1 MAKYITKD
9 SLDLAV
15 KEVRTAMDNASGVLT
30 DEQALNAVAIYRP
43 WDASASYKVG
53 DRVRYNDTLYK
64 CLQAHDAQDDWNPSD
79 AVSLWAEVLIPD
91 PEVIPEWVQPDST
104 NAYSKGDKV
113 KHNGKTW
120 ISEVD
125 NNVWEP
131 GAVGTESLWSEYVA
145 EEAPAYDEADAV
157 ATLAGAIT
165 AKAQKSK
172 VLENANV
179 VALLNKYGISIE
191 TE

>member
-64 CLQAHDAQDDWNPSD
+64 CLQAHDAQDDWMPSN
-79 AVSLWAEVLIPD
+79 APSLWAEVLIPD
-91 PEVIPEWVQPDST
+91 PEVIPDWKQPEST
-104 NAYSKGDKV
+104 NPYMKGNKV
-113 KHNGKTW
+113 KHNEKTW
-120 ISEVD
+120 ISDVD

-131 GAVGTESLWSEYVA
+131 GVYGWSEY
-145 EEAPAYDEADAV
+145 
-157 ATLAGAIT
+157 
-165 AKAQKSK
+165 
-172 VLENANV
+172 
-179 VALLNKYGISIE
+179 

>member
-1 MAKYITKD
+1 MKGAK
-9 SLDLAV
+9 
-15 KEVRTAMDNASGVLT
+15 
-30 DEQALNAVAIYRP
+30 
-43 WDASASYKVG
+43 
-53 DRVRYNDTLYK
+53 
-64 CLQAHDAQDDWNPSD
+64 
-79 AVSLWAEVLIPD
+79 VSR
-91 PEVIPEWVQPDST
+91 
-104 NAYSKGDKV
+104 NSK
-113 KHNGKTW
+113 HW
-120 ISEVD
+120 ISDVD

-131 GAVGTESLWSEYVA
+131 GVYGWSEYVA

-172 VLENANV
+172 VLENDNV

>member
-1 MAKYITKD
+1 MKLSEAKA
-9 SLDLAV
+9 L
-15 KEVRTAMDNASGVLT
+15 RNAMDGASNVLT
-30 DEQALNAVAIYRP
+30 DEQALKVVALYP
-43 WDASASYKVG
+43 LWSASASYKVG
-53 DRVRYNDTLYK
+53 ERVRYNDTLYK
-64 CLQAHDAQDDWNPSD
+64 CLQAHTAQDDWNPSD

-91 PEVIPEWVQPDST
+91 PEVIPDWKQPEST
-104 NAYSKGDKV
+104 NPYMKGDKV
-113 KHNGKTW
+113 KHNDKNW
-120 ISEVD
+120 ISDID

-131 GAVGTESLWSEYVA
+131 GVYGWSEYVA

-157 ATLAGAIT
+157 ATLASAIT
-165 AKAQKSK
+165 AKTQKSK

>member
-1 MAKYITKD
+1 MLLSKAKEYRNAI
-9 SLDLAV
+9 
-15 KEVRTAMDNASGVLT
+15 DNASTALT
-30 DEQALNAVAIYRP
+30 DEQALKSVALYP
-43 WDASASYKVG
+43 MWSPSASYAVG
-53 DRVRYNDTLYK
+53 ERVRYNDTLYK
-64 CLQAHDAQDDWNPSD
+64 CLQAHDAQDSWNPVD
-79 AVSLWAEVLIPD
+79 AASLWAEVLIPD
-91 PEVIPEWVQPDST
+91 PEVIPDWKQPEST
-104 NAYSKGDKV
+104 NPYMKGNKV
-113 KHNGKTW
+113 KHNDKNW
-120 ISEVD
+120 ISDVD

-131 GAVGTESLWSEYVA
+131 GVYGWSEYVA

-172 VLENANV
+172 VLENDNV

>member
-15 KEVRTAMDNASGVLT
+15 TEVRTAMDNASQVLT
-30 DEQALNAVAIYRP
+30 DEQAMKSVALYRLWSP
-43 WDASASYKVG
+43 SASYAVG
-53 DRVRYNDTLYK
+53 ERVRYNDTLYK
-64 CLQAHDAQDDWNPSD
+64 CLQAHNAQDSWNPSD

-91 PEVIPEWVQPDST
+91 PEVIPDWKQPEST
-104 NAYSKGDKV
+104 NPYMKGDKV